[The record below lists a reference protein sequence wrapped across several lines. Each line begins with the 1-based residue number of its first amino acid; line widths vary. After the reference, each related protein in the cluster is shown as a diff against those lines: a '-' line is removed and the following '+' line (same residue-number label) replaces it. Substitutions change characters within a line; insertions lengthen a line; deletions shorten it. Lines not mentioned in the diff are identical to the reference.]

1 MNKNILFQQHGITDC
16 GPCCICSLAGFYG
29 KRVSASHARKIT
41 ATGREGT
48 TVKGMVEGAKEMGIN
63 LEAVRSNLSLWTE
76 KEWNELPM
84 PVIIHQS
91 KKNELQHYVTAYSI
105 EKGIVTYMDPAD
117 GRINKADISSF
128 STECSGV
135 FLLASKRDGFS
146 TTPLGENSKDL
157 LLSLLHSHK
166 TYVVLSLLC
175 AVVAMSLSVLQAML
189 YGKVMDDIEEAST
202 EFHIYELFLPI
213 VITLFGI
220 NAFNVWYHTTVS
232 RRIDNSLT
240 GKLFGHLFNLPAS
253 FFDSM
258 SAGEVASRIFD
269 VARIKGFIT
278 DGLSVVLMGVFV
290 MVGTIGILFYE
301 SPTIGLGVLGLIP
314 LYYLVCRQVNKYLRT
329 NRRQMMENQAVMTSR
344 ITENVTL
351 ATKTKQLGWQPEM
364 SRNVSKAYER
374 YTSDIYAGTIRI
386 QYASLII
393 QTLCSIATIALVLAG
408 SHYINVNTMSFGD
421 VVVTLTVFILYVNG
435 LSSIVSFVLTWP
447 EIKSAANRFTDIL
460 SAEEERQSGEF
471 LQQDDNYTV
480 AFHDVSFS
488 YGYGAKVLDKFSFTA
503 KPGEITL
510 IRGKNGAGKSTTAKL
525 LLNLYDADEGEV
537 TIGGIPINK
546 ISPASIREIV
556 GYCEQTAT
564 LYNMTIRENARCG
577 LVIPD
582 EQIVETLRRTGFETE
597 QLSLDI
603 LVGEGGKA
611 FSGGEG
617 QKLCIARMLLRK
629 PAVMVLDEPTAF
641 LDADGTKHIMNI
653 LDEEKRKRH
662 TVIVISHDDRM
673 KEIADRI
680 FNI

>member
-29 KRVSASHARKIT
+29 KRVSVSHARRIT

-48 TVKGMVEGAKEMGIN
+48 TVKGMVEGAKEIGIN
-63 LEAVRSNLSLWTE
+63 LLAVKSDISLWTE
-76 KEWNELPM
+76 QEWNELLM
-84 PVIIHQS
+84 PIIVHQS
-91 KKNELQHYVTAYSI
+91 KKNRLQHYVTAYSI

-117 GRINKADISSF
+117 GRINEADISSF
-128 STECSGV
+128 ATECSGV
-135 FLLASKRDGFS
+135 FLIASKRDGFS
-146 TTPLGENSKDL
+146 TTPLGGNSRDF
-157 LLSLLHSHK
+157 LLSLLNNYK
-166 TYVVLSLLC
+166 TYVMISLLC

-189 YGKVMDDIEEAST
+189 YEKVMDDIEDAST
-202 EFHIYELFLPI
+202 ELRIYALFLPI

-220 NAFNVWYHTTVS
+220 NAFNVWYHAMVS

-240 GKLFGHLFNLPAS
+240 RKLFGHLFNLPAS

-278 DGLSVVLMGVFV
+278 DGLSVVMMGTFV
-290 MVGTIGILFYE
+290 MVGAIGILFYK
-301 SPTIGLGVLGLIP
+301 STVVGLGSLGLIP
-314 LYYLVCRQVNKYLRT
+314 LYYLVCRQVNNYLRI

-344 ITENVTL
+344 ITENITL
-351 ATKTKQLGWQPEM
+351 AAKAKQLGWQPEVT
-364 SRNVSKAYER
+364 RNVSKAYER
-374 YTSDIYAGTIRI
+374 YTSDIYAGSIRI

-393 QTLCSIATIALVLAG
+393 QTLCSIATIAIVLVGA
-408 SHYINVNTMSFGD
+408 HNINVNVMSFGD
-421 VVVTLTVFILYVNG
+421 VVVALAVFILYVNG
-435 LSSIVSFVLTWP
+435 LSNIVSFVLSWP
-447 EIKSAANRFTDIL
+447 EIKSAANRFADIL

-471 LQQDDNYTV
+471 LQRKDNYII

-525 LLNLYDADEGEV
+525 LLRLYDIDEGEI
-537 TIGGIPINK
+537 TIGGIPINR

-556 GYCEQTAT
+556 GYCEQTAV

-577 LVIPD
+577 LALPD
-582 EQIVETLRRTGFETE
+582 EQIIEALSLTGFETDHF
-597 QLSLDI
+597 SLDM
-603 LVGEGGKA
+603 LVGEGGKTL
-611 FSGGEG
+611 SGGEG

-629 PAVMVLDEPTAF
+629 PAVMVFDEPTAF
-641 LDADGTKHIMNI
+641 MDADGTKRIIDI
-653 LDEEKRKRH
+653 LTEEKRKGR
-662 TVIVISHDDRM
+662 TIIVISHDDRM
-673 KEIADRI
+673 NDIADTV
-680 FNI
+680 FNM

>member
-1 MNKNILFQQHGITDC
+1 
-16 GPCCICSLAGFYG
+16 
-29 KRVSASHARKIT
+29 
-41 ATGREGT
+41 
-48 TVKGMVEGAKEMGIN
+48 
-63 LEAVRSNLSLWTE
+63 
-76 KEWNELPM
+76 
-84 PVIIHQS
+84 
-91 KKNELQHYVTAYSI
+91 
-105 EKGIVTYMDPAD
+105 
-117 GRINKADISSF
+117 
-128 STECSGV
+128 
-135 FLLASKRDGFS
+135 
-146 TTPLGENSKDL
+146 
-157 LLSLLHSHK
+157 
-166 TYVVLSLLC
+166 
-175 AVVAMSLSVLQAML
+175 
-189 YGKVMDDIEEAST
+189 
-202 EFHIYELFLPI
+202 
-213 VITLFGI
+213 
-220 NAFNVWYHTTVS
+220 
-232 RRIDNSLT
+232 
-240 GKLFGHLFNLPAS
+240 
-253 FFDSM
+253 
-258 SAGEVASRIFD
+258 
-269 VARIKGFIT
+269 
-278 DGLSVVLMGVFV
+278 
-290 MVGTIGILFYE
+290 
-301 SPTIGLGVLGLIP
+301 
-314 LYYLVCRQVNKYLRT
+314 
-329 NRRQMMENQAVMTSR
+329 MMENQAVMTSR